1 MKLSLKINWHNKAS
15 LFIISDFWE
24 REKLHWNLGW
34 NYTIS
39 QPNSWKSFPAV
50 CVVEI
55 VIEEFVVISAVIKF
69 TLFITSYLPLR
80 HPLQFSCFCHLFFNL
95 FWGIFI
101 WSSCFSTMP
110 WPNSSLIKFLS
121 SLDPC
126 MPLQQQQKLD
136 SLHHIIIIIHAS
148 VLKQQQYYQQQQH
161 IYRSICVK
169 HYIVGPGP
177 WPSKLVSWP
186 GLCCDI
192 RRQISV
198 LFVGKKKRWLVS
210 LNESVGARLEA
221 CSIKFHSSYP

>member
-1 MKLSLKINWHNKAS
+1 MKKFS
-15 LFIISDFWE
+15 
-24 REKLHWNLGW
+24 RGVRGW
-34 NYTIS
+34 NSYWGIRCNLCS
-39 QPNSWKSFPAV
+39 HKIYIVHYLVSSSSSSIAIFVLLSF
-50 CVVEI
+50 I
-55 VIEEFVVISAVIKF
+55 FQLI
-69 TLFITSYLPLR
+69 LR
-80 HPLQFSCFCHLFFNL
+80 HLHLIILFFHNA
-95 FWGIFI
+95 
-101 WSSCFSTMP
+101 MA
-110 WPNSSLIKFLS
+110 NSSLIKFLS

-221 CSIKFHSSYP
+221 CILFNQVSFILPLTFYPTIWIHSTQDSQI